1 MRTAPAPSPR
11 ASRPLLLLLLATLLS
26 GCVVTSEYPRSRA
39 GSVELRA
46 GGSVLLDRDDADN
59 RSDQLRIEGQLLYAL
74 SPHFSVGPYVQY
86 GEIDDEIAG
95 IDLAYKEQTLLGLT
109 VLANFAAEGWVI
121 PYALVSV
128 GHADVEVKR
137 GFLNESDTGP
147 FVSGGLGLR
156 AFLRD
161 AARHY
166 DVAHIHGHHHLPGV
180 LAADARSSRR

>member
-1 MRTAPAPSPR
+1 M
-11 ASRPLLLLLLATLLS
+11 
-26 GCVVTSEYPRSRA
+26 
-39 GSVELRA
+39 
-46 GGSVLLDRDDADN
+46 LLDRDDADN

-128 GHADVEVKR
+128 GHADVEVER

-156 AFLRD
+156 AFLVDWFAMFGELRYT
-161 AARHY
+161 HI
-166 DVAHIHGHHHLPGV
+166 DVGASIGGPEEEFGLFGGV
-180 LAADARSSRR
+180 SLLFGGREPRQSFEGDPAPRSPIRRLVPPASNGGAERLWGPQ